1 MLKFLGVS
9 RSGYRS
15 FLNRKLSPTIQRK
28 ETIKKKIQL
37 IYDASKQN
45 YGDPKITKEL
55 QKLGETIA
63 ERTVGKYK
71 REMGIKAQW
80 IKPFTTTTGGSD
92 FSTELTNI
100 LVQRFNPE
108 RLNAV
113 WCTDITY
120 ICTQNGF
127 VYLNCVMDLFARKI
141 IAWTLSN
148 TMEVS
153 NVVATINKAKAYR
166 NIEQPLIIHSDRG
179 SQYVSNAWCEAT
191 KTMQRS
197 YYCCAYPYDNACIE
211 SFHSLIKREWL
222 SRFSIQNYSHA
233 YRLFLNTLKPFTTLS
248 GLIVTVIICLLTSLK
263 RYIIR
268 QMFCRHLSWR
278 NLSF

>member
-28 ETIKKKIQL
+28 ETIKKKIRL

-45 YGDPKITKEL
+45 YGAPKITKEL
-55 QKLGETIA
+55 QKSGETIA
-63 ERTVGKYK
+63 ERTVGKYM

-80 IKPFTTTTGGSD
+80 IKPFTTTTRDSD

-100 LVQRFNPE
+100 LDEQFNPE
-108 RLNAV
+108 RPNAV
-113 WCTDITY
+113 QCTDITY
-120 ICTQNGF
+120 IWTQNGF

-141 IAWTLSN
+141 IAWTLSD

-153 NVVATINKAKAYR
+153 NVVTTINKAKAYR
-166 NIEQPLIIHSDRG
+166 N
-179 SQYVSNAWCEAT
+179 
-191 KTMQRS
+191 
-197 YYCCAYPYDNACIE
+197 IE

-222 SRFSIQNYSHA
+222 NRFSIQNYSHA
-233 YRLFLNTLKPFTTLS
+233 YRLVFEYIEAFYNTVRTHSHCNYLSPDEFEKIYNKAHVLPESQLAEPLFLTCTKS
-248 GLIVTVIICLLTSLK
+248 
-263 RYIIR
+263 
-268 QMFCRHLSWR
+268 
-278 NLSF
+278 